1 VGSLDNLKYGWVE
14 LVEKNF
20 DKIDIFNLGG
30 GIGINDQ
37 SYSYEK
43 LKSLLDH
50 NLVIYNFFSGG
61 DYFDNLSDIFYPF
74 YLKNN
79 FDKHGK
85 EKTQKIV
92 NDLNIRHGY
101 KHYLEYLNNN
111 KVTSYTV
118 YFFLKVA
125 DFLNAKGFV
134 NTYKFKYKIPISE
147 ARTKKVSNELFDLYL
162 NNKTEKNC
170 GKKYCF
176 VENKNFED
184 SKKKNMI
191 IKNTSEK
198 INNLFYKL
206 QKEDKDFLLIIHPSA
221 RNLLPELTKVN
232 YNTIDQKM
240 ISLLDKRIKILDLK
254 KDLSNYQ
261 NINKNYK
268 IFYKH
273 DGHYTLA
280 GYKLVSEIIS
290 AYLKKFLKL

>member
-1 VGSLDNLKYGWVE
+1 
-14 LVEKNF
+14 
-20 DKIDIFNLGG
+20 
-30 GIGINDQ
+30 
-37 SYSYEK
+37 
-43 LKSLLDH
+43 
-50 NLVIYNFFSGG
+50 
-61 DYFDNLSDIFYPF
+61 
-74 YLKNN
+74 
-79 FDKHGK
+79 
-85 EKTQKIV
+85 
-92 NDLNIRHGY
+92 
-101 KHYLEYLNNN
+101 
-111 KVTSYTV
+111 
-118 YFFLKVA
+118 
-125 DFLNAKGFV
+125 
-134 NTYKFKYKIPISE
+134 
-147 ARTKKVSNELFDLYL
+147 
-162 NNKTEKNC
+162 
-170 GKKYCF
+170 
-176 VENKNFED
+176 
-184 SKKKNMI
+184 MI

-290 AYLKKFLKL
+290 AYLKKNF